1 MKCNVALRS
10 YQSRRIKWKKER
22 RNHSVLWQVSPVGS
36 NYNSSLLE
44 HVSDLALKGLL
55 CLCGVLVA
63 SAELPSEQPA
73 HM

>member
-10 YQSRRIKWKKER
+10 HQSRRIKEKKER
-22 RNHSVLWQVSPVGS
+22 KNHSVLCQVSPVGS
-36 NYNSSLLE
+36 NYNRSLLE

-63 SAELPSEQPA
+63 SAELPS
-73 HM
+73 